1 MSGQILDLSQAPPPP
16 LIEADICIIGSGS
29 GGATAAR
36 VLAEA
41 GRDVV
46 VLEEGADYPGERLT
60 QRDGEMYSALYM
72 DRGGRTTEDLGV
84 TVLQG
89 RVLGGGGVINAS
101 DVVPMPP
108 GVREHWRRKFALSEL
123 TEERIAPYEKRA
135 LADLHASRIP
145 DAQVNRANGLLKQ
158 GTEALGLRGEVMLH
172 NRVGCAGLGTCLIG
186 CPINAKKNPRF
197 VAIPLALAAG
207 ARFYTRAQARRI
219 RYADQEFKRISVRVL
234 ESGGL
239 RVIGQT
245 EVRARTVI
253 VAANAIASAE
263 LLLRSGIGNGHVGR
277 HLMLQPQLPITAVF
291 PDKVV
296 AFRGIPQSYA
306 VTHFETEDDP
316 KHGLWGFR
324 IEGVMGTPGMV
335 GSLLPFTGAQGK
347 VAMTEY
353 DRIAAALLLVP
364 DEPSGTVR
372 VSSNGRLV
380 ISYMQRENHKRRTLQ
395 ALREAARIYFAA
407 GAERVIVPVAP
418 PVTLTHPDQVE
429 ALAGVSL
436 RVASAPFI
444 SAHQQGTAR
453 MAPSA
458 RDGAL
463 DPAGRV
469 YGARGVYVFDSSGFP
484 SSSSSHTMTPIM
496 TMAHYFSDR
505 LLAEAPAS

>member
-1 MSGQILDLSQAPPPP
+1 VSGRIVDLAQTPAPA
-16 LIEADICIIGSGS
+16 LIEADICIVGSGS

-72 DRGGRTTEDLGV
+72 DRGGRTTDDLGV

-101 DVVPMPP
+101 DVVPIPP
-108 GVREHWRRKFALSEL
+108 GVLQHWNTKFHLSEL
-123 TEERIAPYEKRA
+123 TAQQLAPYEKRA
-135 LADLHASRIP
+135 LSDLHASRIL

-158 GTEALGLRGEVMLH
+158 GSEALGMRGERMLH

-207 ARFYTRAQARRI
+207 ARFFTRAQARRI
-219 RYADQEFKRISVRVL
+219 RHADREFKRISVRVL
-234 ESGGL
+234 ESSGM
-239 RVIGQT
+239 RAIGQT

-291 PDKVV
+291 PDEVL
-296 AFRGIPQSYA
+296 AYRGIPQSYA
-306 VTHFETEDDP
+306 VTQFETEDHP
-316 KHGLWGFR
+316 EHGLWGFR

-335 GSLLPFTGAQGK
+335 GSLLPFTGAAGK
-347 VAMTEY
+347 LAMTDY

-364 DEPSGTVR
+364 DEPSGSVR
-372 VSSNGRLV
+372 LSSSGRLS
-380 ISYMQRENHKRRTLQ
+380 IGYLQRDNHKQRTLQ
-395 ALREAARIYFAA
+395 ALREAARIYFEA

-418 PVTLTHPDQVE
+418 PITLTHPDQVDQ
-429 ALAGVSL
+429 LSGL
-436 RVASAPFI
+436 RLRTAAAPFI

-469 YGARGVYVFDSSGFP
+469 RGARGVYIFDSSGFP
-484 SSSSSHTMTPIM
+484 SSASSHTMTPIM
-496 TMAHYFSDR
+496 TLSHYLSDR
-505 LLAEAPAS
+505 LLAETSAS